1 MSRKPSADPALPP
14 EDDHTPRALDRRIIS
29 LALPALGA
37 LIAEPLFV
45 LADTAIVGHLGTAEL
60 AGLSLAGTI
69 LLTVVGLCI
78 FLAYATTAHVGRL
91 IGAGRAREAMQS
103 GVDGLWLATVIGL
116 GITGFLIAGA
126 PWLVGLFDLGAD
138 AADAAVTYLR
148 WSAPGLVGMLVVLA
162 ATGVLRGMQDTKTPL
177 YVAATG
183 ASANAVLNVALVH
196 GFGWGIAGS
205 GFGSTICQLAM
216 GGFLGWRVVRY
227 ARQHEVSLRPQRVG
241 ISGTLTAGIPLFVRS
256 LSLRIAILL
265 TVVAATRLGDVPL
278 AGHQIVNSMWG
289 LTAFILDALA
299 IAAQAMVA
307 TALGAGDLQTVR
319 AVLRRCL
326 KWGVLAGAVLG
337 AILALSAPLLT
348 PLFTSDDAVRQ
359 AAGYALV
366 AIGILMPMAGW
377 VFVLDGVLIGAG
389 DGRYLAAVGM
399 LTVVIYLPPLAVI
412 WWLQPTGA
420 WALTWLWLAFGGIFM
435 LARAVTTG
443 WRIRTDAWMRL

>member
-1 MSRKPSADPALPP
+1 MSHTPPVDPEALSH
-14 EDDHTPRALDRRIIS
+14 EQHTPRALDRRIFA

-91 IGAGRAREAMQS
+91 IGSGRTREAMQS
-103 GVDGLWLATVIGL
+103 GMDGVWLATVIGL

-126 PWLVGLFDLGAD
+126 PWLVGLFDLGAE
-138 AADAAVTYLR
+138 AGEAAVVYLR
-148 WSAPGLVGMLVVLA
+148 WSAPGLVGMLIVLA
-162 ATGVLRGMQDTKTPL
+162 TTGVLRGMQDTRTPL

-183 ASANAVLNVALVH
+183 ATANAVLNVALVH
-196 GFGWGIAGS
+196 GLGWGIAGS
-205 GFGSTICQLAM
+205 GFGSTVCQLAM
-216 GGFLGWRVVRY
+216 GGFLAWRVTRY
-227 ARQHEVSLRPQRVG
+227 ARQHGARLRPQRVG

-256 LSLRIAILL
+256 LSLRIAIFL
-265 TVVAATRLGDVPL
+265 TVVTATRLGDVTL
-278 AGHQIVNSMWG
+278 AGHQIVNSVWG
-289 LTAFILDALA
+289 LSAFILDALA

-307 TALGAGDLQTVR
+307 TALGAGDLETVR
-319 AVLRRCL
+319 TVLRRCL
-326 KWGVLAGAVLG
+326 KWGVLAGVALG
-337 AILALSAPLLT
+337 AILALSAPVLT

-399 LTVVIYLPPLAVI
+399 LTVVIYLPPLAAI
-412 WWLQPTGA
+412 WILQPEGV
-420 WALTWLWLAFGGIFM
+420 WALTWLWLAFAGIFM
-435 LARAVTTG
+435 AARALTTG